1 MRINKIVTDKQILFF
16 FLSIC
21 FLIYSYIT
29 VTSHNHFLTFGWD
42 LGFFDQLI
50 WKVSRFIYP
59 ISSLNKVNIL
69 ANHFSP
75 VLFFFAPLYWLWSD
89 PRMLLIAQTFLVV
102 FAAYPL
108 YNLALLKT
116 NNRLFSLAIVF
127 SYLFF
132 LGTQWSILNEFHELT
147 VAPLFIALTFYGLEK
162 KNKIAYWIGIMGLL
176 ITKEEMSFLV
186 SAIGLVTAFYFDKKR
201 LGLSLAIF
209 SFIFFFFLIFIFMP
223 GVSEKGTYQHSHLSK
238 IARTPAEFT
247 SKLFTDPTFAL
258 MNLVTPPEK
267 LKTLS
272 VSFLS
277 FGLLPLFAPFPLLLP
292 IIEQFLMRFLYTGGQ
307 FTTWVNVNHH
317 AAPIAMLLPVAC
329 IYAAISLKK
338 KYKLLGKKI
347 LLMLSLILF
356 TATILQ
362 DIILKAPI
370 HSLLKRQFYEDL
382 PWMEDNRTIIAAVK
396 KLSPTGVVAVQN
408 SLYPHL
414 SQRESIY
421 LLPEVKDASYLVVD
435 FHNGPNKYAPLQYE
449 QMVELVNKLIT
460 DGEFTIYKRQGEAMI
475 LERKKI

>member
-1 MRINKIVTDKQILFF
+1 MKH
-16 FLSIC
+16 
-21 FLIYSYIT
+21 FLIQYDKKLILLFLAICTVVYSFIAIT
-29 VTSHNHFLTFGWD
+29 THNHFLTFGWD

-50 WKVSRFIYP
+50 WKVSRFMYP
-59 ISSLNKVNIL
+59 LSSLNKVNIL

-108 YNLALLKT
+108 YNFAFFKT
-116 NNRLFSLAIVF
+116 NSRLFSFAVIF

-147 VAPLFIALTFYGLEK
+147 IAPLFIVLTFYGLER
-162 KNKIAYWIGIMGLL
+162 KNKIGFWTGIVGLL
-176 ITKEEMSFLV
+176 ITKEEMSLLV
-186 SAIGLVTAFYFDKKR
+186 LAIGLVTAFYFNKR
-201 LGLSLAIF
+201 KLGFSLAIF
-209 SFIFFFFLIFIFMP
+209 SFIFFLFLIFIFMP

-238 IARTPAEFT
+238 IASTPREFT
-247 SKLFTDPTFAL
+247 GKLFTDPTFAL
-258 MNLVTPPEK
+258 VSLVTPLEK

-272 VSFLS
+272 ASFLS
-277 FGLLPLFAPFPLLLP
+277 FGLLPLFAPFPILLP
-292 IIEQFLMRFLYTGGQ
+292 IIEQFVMRFLYTGGQ

-317 AAPIAMLLPVAC
+317 AAPVAMLFPVAC
-329 IYAAISLKK
+329 IYAALSLKK
-338 KYKLLGKKI
+338 KYKLSGKKI
-347 LLMLSLILF
+347 LLLLSLILF
-356 TATILQ
+356 TVTISQ

-382 PWMEDNRTIIAAVK
+382 PWMEDNRTIIAEVK
-396 KLSPTGVVAVQN
+396 KLSPAGIIAVQN

-414 SQRESIY
+414 SQRENIY
-421 LLPEVKDASYLVVD
+421 LLPEVKDAPYLVVD

-449 QMVELVNKLIT
+449 QMVELIEKLIA
-460 DGEFTIYKRQGEAMI
+460 DGEFTIYRKKGEVMI